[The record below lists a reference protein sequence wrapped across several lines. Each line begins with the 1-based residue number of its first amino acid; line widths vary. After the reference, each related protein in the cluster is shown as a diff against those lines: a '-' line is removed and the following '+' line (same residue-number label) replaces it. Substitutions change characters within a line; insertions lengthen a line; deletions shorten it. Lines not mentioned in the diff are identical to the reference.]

1 MSEKIVKKRISD
13 LLVVVMPEFHQWTGA
28 VVFRPEDF
36 DIGEGGNLPP
46 EDVTASL
53 GAKKICDPALLRGFN
68 QLKSRAERLLDEN
81 GITYCNGY
89 AIPVDK
95 SQDVLIQ
102 LDKIVDE
109 YEDLRESFLHS
120 YDLYVED
127 WASQHPEFA
136 DQIRRGK
143 KSRQEVGRSISAAY
157 KVVQVYPF
165 NKDDEAYEAEA
176 TELTDT
182 LYEATVKAADQLY
195 KESFQGREEVTARCF
210 GALKRIR
217 EKLDGLS
224 FLDSSLRPIVQMI
237 DSTFQALPPSGP
249 YKGEPFYRLQGLVLI
264 LADASRIR
272 DLAEVKKLTKKNF
285 YEPLTNTKQMANA
298 NLFDHLDDDLQYL
311 FDDHPVDES
320 SKAQLNPTP
329 NESKPSVAP
338 SEERKPIPVTKDKII
353 HAPKRSTTP
362 ISAPARCGIVAPVTS
377 TVIEKPQVVMDRNV
391 AQRAKL
397 VERMKQSF
405 F

>member
-1 MSEKIVKKRISD
+1 MSEKIIKKRISD

-53 GAKKICDPALLRGFN
+53 GAKKICDPALLRGFS

-81 GITYCNGY
+81 GIAYCNGY
-89 AIPVDK
+89 AIPIDK
-95 SQDVLIQ
+95 SRGVLSQ
-102 LDKIVDE
+102 LDKIVDD
-109 YEDLRESFLHS
+109 YEDLRERFLMS

-143 KSRQEVGRSISAAY
+143 KSRQEVGRSISADY

-176 TELTDT
+176 AELTDT
-182 LYEATVKAADQLY
+182 LYESTVKMADQLY
-195 KESFQGREEVTARCF
+195 KDSFQGRSEVTARCF
-210 GALKRIR
+210 GVLKRIR
-217 EKLDGLS
+217 EKLDGLT
-224 FLDSSLRPIVQMI
+224 FLDNSLRPIVQMI
-237 DSTFQALPPSGP
+237 DSTLRAIPPSGP
-249 YKGEPFYRLQGLVLI
+249 YRGEAFYRLQSLVLI
-264 LADASRIR
+264 LADAQRIR
-272 DLAEVKKLTKKNF
+272 DLTEVKTLMKKNF
-285 YEPLTNTKQMANA
+285 YEPLNNTNQVTNA

-311 FDDHPVDES
+311 FDDQPVSDQSKVES
-320 SKAQLNPTP
+320 DTSPIDIM
-329 NESKPSVAP
+329 P
-338 SEERKPIPVTKDKII
+338 SEEKKAIADKNIKTPCVPERLNAPVSV
-353 HAPKRSTTP
+353 PVRS
-362 ISAPARCGIVAPVTS
+362 AVVAPVTPD
-377 TVIEKPQVVMDRNV
+377 VAKKQQALMDRNV
-391 AQRAKL
+391 VQRAKL
-397 VERMKQSF
+397 AERMRQSF

>member
-1 MSEKIVKKRISD
+1 MSEKIIKKRISD

-53 GAKKICDPALLRGFN
+53 GAKKICDPALLRGFS

-81 GITYCNGY
+81 GIAYCNGY
-89 AIPVDK
+89 AIPIDK
-95 SQDVLIQ
+95 SRGVLSQ
-102 LDKIVDE
+102 LDKIVDD
-109 YEDLRESFLHS
+109 YEDLRERFLMS

-143 KSRQEVGRSISAAY
+143 KSRQEVGRSISADY

-176 TELTDT
+176 AELTDT
-182 LYEATVKAADQLY
+182 LYESTVKMADQLY
-195 KESFQGREEVTARCF
+195 KDSFQGRSEVTARCF
-210 GALKRIR
+210 GVLKRIR
-217 EKLDGLS
+217 EKLDGLT
-224 FLDSSLRPIVQMI
+224 FLDNSLRPIVQMI
-237 DSTFQALPPSGP
+237 DSTLRAIPPSGP
-249 YKGEPFYRLQGLVLI
+249 YRGEAFYRLQSLVLI
-264 LADASRIR
+264 LADAQRIR
-272 DLAEVKKLTKKNF
+272 DLTEVKTLMKKNF
-285 YEPLTNTKQMANA
+285 YEPLNNTNQVANA

-311 FDDHPVDES
+311 FDDQPVSDQSKVES
-320 SKAQLNPTP
+320 DTSPIDIM
-329 NESKPSVAP
+329 P
-338 SEERKPIPVTKDKII
+338 SEEKKAIADKKIKTPCVPERLNAPVSV
-353 HAPKRSTTP
+353 PVRSD
-362 ISAPARCGIVAPVTS
+362 IVAPVNPN
-377 TVIEKPQVVMDRNV
+377 VAKKQQALMDRNV
-391 AQRAKL
+391 VQRAKL
-397 VERMKQSF
+397 AERMRQSF